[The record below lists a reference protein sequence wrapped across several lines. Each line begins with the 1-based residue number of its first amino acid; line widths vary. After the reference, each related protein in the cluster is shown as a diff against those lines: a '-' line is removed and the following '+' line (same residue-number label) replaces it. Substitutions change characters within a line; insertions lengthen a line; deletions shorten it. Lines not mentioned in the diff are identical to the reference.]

1 MHTLRDGSHVTDPRL
16 DRLAHFDERSRQ
28 YPVAATLTATKP
40 RSYTWSCSTWLDQGR
55 EGACV
60 GFTMAHEL
68 AARPTPIAGVTA
80 KDATRIYRAAQKL
93 DPWPGENYEGSS
105 TLAGMKVLQAEGK
118 ITEYRWA
125 FSLEELVLAVGYRGP
140 CAIGV
145 NWYEGMFAPDPK
157 GFLRPSGARAGGHCT
172 LVVGVSIPGEYV
184 TIHNSWGTAWGNR
197 GRARIAFADLRRL
210 LAEDGEAVFA
220 TARRM

>member
-16 DRLAHFDERSRQ
+16 GRLTHFDERSRQ

-40 RSYTWSCSTWLDQGR
+40 RSYTWACDTWLDQGQ

-60 GFTMAHEL
+60 GFAMAHEL
-68 AARPTPIAGVTA
+68 AARPAPIAGVTA
-80 KDATRIYRAAQKL
+80 ADATRIYRAAQKL

-105 TLAGMKVLQAEGK
+105 TLAGMKVLVAEGK
-118 ITEYRWA
+118 VTEYRWA

-145 NWYEGMFAPDPK
+145 NWYEGMFDPDPK
-157 GFLRPSGARAGGHCT
+157 GFLRPSGLLSGGHCT
-172 LVVGVSIPGEYV
+172 LVVGVNVPGQYV
-184 TIHNSWGTAWGNR
+184 TIHNSWGKSWGAN
-197 GRARIAFADLRRL
+197 GRARIAFGDLRRL